1 MPPGRNILIFHAG
14 ALGDFVVTWPLALAL
29 ARLHPQSRI
38 FYVTQRGKGAL
49 AERVLRVESADAE
62 SGWHPL
68 YASGGAGLGETQ
80 SRLLTGAHSI
90 ISFVA
95 GHQDVWT
102 SNVRKLAPAAELL
115 PMTVSPQAD
124 FAGHVTDHL
133 LAQLG
138 AWPAAQ
144 ATLVQLLR
152 SVASRGVTGRGGGAG
167 AGAAGPVVIHPGSG
181 AKRKCWPADR
191 FLQLI
196 DRLQKAGREVRV
208 LAGEVELEQW
218 DAAELARFSSA
229 APLVKPASYV
239 ELLDQLKDAAA
250 FVGNDTG
257 PSHLAGIIGVPT
269 VALFGPSNP
278 IHWRPLGPVVRV
290 IHSPAIESI
299 EAERVYEEVRS
310 LGAF

>member
-38 FYVTQRGKGAL
+38 FYVTQRGKGLL
-49 AERVLRVESADAE
+49 AERVLRVESADADA
-62 SGWHPL
+62 GWHPL
-68 YASGGAGLGETQ
+68 YASGVAGLGETQ
-80 SRLLTGAHSI
+80 SRLLAGAHSVV
-90 ISFVA
+90 SFVA

-102 SNVRKLAPAAELL
+102 SNVRKLGPSAELL
-115 PMTVSPQAD
+115 PLTVSPPAD

-152 SVASRGVTGRGGGAG
+152 SVASRGVTGRAD
-167 AGAAGPVVIHPGSG
+167 ALGAAGPVVIHPGSG

-196 DRLQKAGREVRV
+196 DRLGKGGREVRV

-218 DAAELARFSSA
+218 DAAELDRFASA
-229 APLVKPASYV
+229 APLVKPSSYV

-278 IHWRPLGPVVRV
+278 IHWRPLGPAVRV
-290 IHSPAIESI
+290 IHSPQIDSI
-299 EAERVYEEVRS
+299 DAAQVYETVIG
-310 LGAF
+310 LI

>member
-68 YASGGAGLGETQ
+68 YASGGAGLGEPQ
-80 SRLLTGAHSI
+80 SRLLSGAHSI
-90 ISFVA
+90 VSFVA

-102 SNVRKLAPAAELL
+102 SNVRRLAPAAEFL
-115 PMTVSPQAD
+115 PMTVNPPPE

-152 SVASRGVTGRGGGAG
+152 SVASRGVTGR
-167 AGAAGPVVIHPGSG
+167 AATPGGPVVIHPGSG

-196 DRLQKAGREVRV
+196 ERLLKDGRDVRV

-218 DAAELARFSSA
+218 DAAELARFASA
-229 APLVKPASYV
+229 APLVKPAGYV

-278 IHWRPLGPVVRV
+278 IHWRPLGPTVRV
-290 IHSPAIESI
+290 IHSPQIEAIEVGQVHQTVSG
-299 EAERVYEEVRS
+299 
-310 LGAF
+310 LL

>member
-1 MPPGRNILIFHAG
+1 MPPGRNILVFHAG

-80 SRLLTGAHSI
+80 SRLLTGAHSV

-95 GHQDVWT
+95 GREDVWT
-102 SNVRKLAPAAELL
+102 ANVRRLAPAAELL
-115 PMTVSPQAD
+115 PMTVSPPAD

-133 LAQLG
+133 LSQLG

-152 SVASRGVTGRGGGAG
+152 SIASRGLPAG
-167 AGAAGPVVIHPGSG
+167 PAAAGAAGAVVIHPGSG
-181 AKRKCWPADR
+181 AARKCWP
-191 FLQLI
+191 
-196 DRLQKAGREVRV
+196 
-208 LAGEVELEQW
+208 
-218 DAAELARFSSA
+218 
-229 APLVKPASYV
+229 P
-239 ELLDQLKDAAA
+239 
-250 FVGNDTG
+250 
-257 PSHLAGIIGVPT
+257 
-269 VALFGPSNP
+269 
-278 IHWRPLGPVVRV
+278 
-290 IHSPAIESI
+290 
-299 EAERVYEEVRS
+299 
-310 LGAF
+310 

>member
-1 MPPGRNILIFHAG
+1 MPPGRNILVFHSG

-29 ARLHPQSRI
+29 ARLHPQSRL
-38 FYVTQRGKGAL
+38 FYVTQHGKGAL
-49 AERVLRVESADAE
+49 AERVLRVESSDAE

-68 YASGGAGLGETQ
+68 YAAGGAGLGEPQ
-80 SRLLTGAHSI
+80 ARLLAGAHSVV
-90 ISFVA
+90 SFVA
-95 GHQDVWT
+95 GHQDTWT

-115 PMTVSPQAD
+115 PMTVSPPAE
-124 FAGHVTDHL
+124 FAGHVTEHL

-152 SVASRGVTGRGGGAG
+152 SVAARGVSPRPA
-167 AGAAGPVVIHPGSG
+167 ASGAAGPGPVVVHPGSG
-181 AKRKCWPADR
+181 ARRKCWPADR

-196 DRLQKAGREVRV
+196 DLLRKDGRDVRV

-218 DAAELARFSSA
+218 DPAELARFASA
-229 APLVKPASYV
+229 AELVKPASYV
-239 ELLDQLKDAAA
+239 ELLDQLQNAAA

-278 IHWRPLGPVVRV
+278 IHWRPLGPSVRV
-290 IHSPAIESI
+290 IHSPAIEAI
-299 EAERVYEEVRS
+299 DAGQVYQTVS
-310 LGAF
+310 DLL